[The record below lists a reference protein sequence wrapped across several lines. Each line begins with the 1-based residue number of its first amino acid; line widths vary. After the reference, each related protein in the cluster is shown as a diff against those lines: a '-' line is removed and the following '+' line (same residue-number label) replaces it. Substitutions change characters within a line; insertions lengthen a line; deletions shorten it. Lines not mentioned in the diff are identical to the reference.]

1 MIGRPWTKTRT
12 SATTIRT
19 GTRDSVIQ
27 EGENINVLRSPGSV
41 IEGIVVSL
49 VCSVKSGLQMFFSK
63 VNFDIAI
70 TVLS

>member
-19 GTRDSVIQ
+19 GTRDSEIQ
-27 EGENINVLRSPGSV
+27 EGDVLRSPGSV